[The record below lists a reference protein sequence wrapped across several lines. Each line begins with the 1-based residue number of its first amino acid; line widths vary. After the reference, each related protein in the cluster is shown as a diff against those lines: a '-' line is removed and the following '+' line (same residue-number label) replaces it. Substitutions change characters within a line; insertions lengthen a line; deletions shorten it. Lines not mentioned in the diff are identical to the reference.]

1 MTSDMQYPSDS
12 ERHRMPK
19 VSPNRW
25 ADYAMAEAK
34 YVDVIPSVAEGGYSL
49 MTPLFYHRQAAVRR
63 TIKIVIV

>member
-1 MTSDMQYPSDS
+1 
-12 ERHRMPK
+12 MPK